1 MDMKKILL
9 IGKFNTTTEN
19 MNRILGKYFQMQLG
33 SDSPEMAIGIL
44 KMEAPDLILISTTA
58 MEKSHREIFEYIK
71 RHCLKVPV
79 VCVGTSKEFEVFE
92 DYFEEERFYKIQRP
106 VQMKTIIGRIKL
118 CLGTETEDVEKTE
131 KETEGAEKIEKV
143 RGKLLLVDDS
153 KIQLRMLK
161 SMLQKQYDVEV
172 AESGEDAIRM
182 LQKNI
187 PDAIFLDYDMPGV
200 DGRETLQRIRAE
212 EELANIPV
220 VFLTGVTE
228 KKKIQEVLGLNP
240 TAYLLKPVEQDRL
253 KAVLKEIF
261 GQ

>member
-33 SDSPEMAIGIL
+33 SDNSEMAIGIL
-44 KMEAPDLILISTTA
+44 KIEVPDLILISTTA
-58 MEKSHREIFEYIK
+58 MEKPHREIFEYIK
-71 RHCLKVPV
+71 GHCLNVPV

-92 DYFEEERFYKIQRP
+92 DYFDEKQFYKIQRP
-106 VQMKTIIGRIKL
+106 VQMKTIIGRIRM
-118 CLGTETEDVEKTE
+118 CLGMEAEGAAETGKETEDAIMAE
-131 KETEGAEKIEKV
+131 KE

-153 KIQLRMLK
+153 KIQLRMLQ

-182 LQKNI
+182 LQRNI
-187 PDAIFLDYDMPGV
+187 PDVIFLDYDMPGV
-200 DGRETLQRIRAE
+200 DGKETFRRIRE
-212 EELANIPV
+212 QEELANIPV

-240 TAYLLKPVEQDRL
+240 TAYLLKPIEQERL
-253 KAVLKEIF
+253 REVLKEIF
-261 GQ
+261 GE

>member
-44 KMEAPDLILISTTA
+44 KMEVPDLILISTTA

-71 RHCLKVPV
+71 GHCLKVPV
-79 VCVGTSKEFEVFE
+79 VCVGTSKEFEAFE
-92 DYFEEERFYKIQRP
+92 DYFDEKQFYKVQRP
-106 VQMKTIIGRIKL
+106 VQMKTILGRIRL
-118 CLGTETEDVEKTE
+118 CLGTETEDATQDEKDG
-131 KETEGAEKIEKV
+131 KEPLREALEE

-161 SMLQKQYDVEV
+161 SMLEKQYDVEV

-182 LQKNI
+182 LQRNI
-187 PDAIFLDYDMPGV
+187 PDVIFLDYDMPGV
-200 DGRETLQRIRAE
+200 DGKETFRRIRE
-212 EELANIPV
+212 QEELANIPV

-228 KKKIQEVLGLNP
+228 KKRYRRSWG
-240 TAYLLKPVEQDRL
+240 
-253 KAVLKEIF
+253 
-261 GQ
+261 